1 MKKSKNLIILVI
13 VLLLITI
20 GMFKVLSVMFNS
32 STLDDSHSPVIES
45 GDRLS
50 DAEKILKDYGYTLES
65 IYDDEEED
73 PNAPDIKNYNYE
85 SKNGLISISTH
96 NDYVQIV
103 KYYE

>member
-13 VLLLITI
+13 ILLIVTI
-20 GMFKVLSVMFNS
+20 CIFKIVNIMFNS
-32 STLDDSHSPVIES
+32 STLEDSHSPVIES

-50 DAEKILKDYGYTLES
+50 DAEKILKDYGYTLKS

-73 PNAPDIKNYNYE
+73 PNAPDIKTYNYE